1 MMPEE
6 WPIAAEA
13 ADSPVD
19 SARPRGGRRLAS
31 VRRDFFIDPADRLTE
46 QERALMT
53 AMLIDLIETLSTGI
67 VAAMA
72 SPLDTMAEATD
83 IAARLTKAGLLDRSS
98 FVALLLR
105 RADEH
110 RIAAAFT
117 GRSGPRRLP
126 LIPTLVGDANGD
138 VAAAAM
144 ALVVARGR
152 RRDAFGQPRLELS
165 DLAADDATSL
175 VHAIAAAMSAG
186 VDEPALAQGAE
197 TVLSRHEPR
206 DSLDAAAA
214 SLVEALEGAGRTDD
228 VMVETVAEEGE
239 AALLSMILARRAA
252 IDSALAWD
260 YLVSA
265 GSGRLALLSRMAGL
279 SRQTAARLLAEL
291 GAHTGAAAIEE
302 EIARFDEFSDEA
314 VKAAVTLSRLPA
326 AFRQARY
333 ALGPA
338 HG

>member
-1 MMPEE
+1 
-6 WPIAAEA
+6 
-13 ADSPVD
+13 
-19 SARPRGGRRLAS
+19 
-31 VRRDFFIDPADRLTE
+31 
-46 QERALMT
+46 MT
-53 AMLIDLIETLSTGI
+53 AMLLDLIETLATGI
-67 VAAMA
+67 VAAMP
-72 SPLDTMAEATD
+72 SPLENAPEATE
-83 IAARLTKAGLLDRSS
+83 IAARLTKAGLLDRAS

-110 RIAAAFT
+110 RIASAFT
-117 GRSGPRRLP
+117 GRTGPRRLP
-126 LIPTLVGDANGD
+126 LLPMLVGDPDGD

-152 RRDAFGQPRLELS
+152 RRDAFGQPRIELS
-165 DLAADDATSL
+165 DLSRDDAAAL
-175 VHAIAAAMSAG
+175 VHAIAAAMSTEA
-186 VDEPALAQGAE
+186 DEPALAHGAE
-197 TVLSRHEPR
+197 TVLAGHDTA

-214 SLVEALEGAGRTDD
+214 SLVAALVGAARAEENL
-228 VMVETVAEEGE
+228 VETVAEEGE
-239 AALLSMILARRAA
+239 AALLSMILAGRAA
-252 IDSALAWD
+252 IDPALAWD

-265 GSGRLALLSRMAGL
+265 GSGRLALLARMAGL
-279 SRQTAARLLAEL
+279 GRQTAARLLAEL
-291 GAHTGAAAIEE
+291 GAHIGAAAIED